1 MKKVILSVFVIVSL
15 AMFSCKNETKTE
27 VKTEMKTTIDQGKE
41 LSMAN
46 FGVRGNCGMCK
57 TTIEKAAKSVDGV
70 ADAIWD
76 VKKKSIAISYD
87 EAKANEKDM
96 HKAIAAAGYDTEQA
110 TGDKTAYK
118 ELPKCCQFT
127 SDMEMNQ

>member
-1 MKKVILSVFVIVSL
+1 MKKIILSVFVIASL
-15 AMFSCKNETKTE
+15 AVIGCKNETKTE
-27 VKTEMKTTIDQGKE
+27 VNTTTEQGKE

-70 ADAIWD
+70 ADANWD

-110 TGDKTAYK
+110 TGDKAAYK